1 MIKGKLR
8 VGKKSGYAILD
19 ESGLTV
25 AVIQGKN
32 REAIAAELVR
42 RWNAQEPKCR
52 DASMDKIRCA
62 FCGQDIG
69 WNLSEIMHHQT
80 ECILFQNSMGI
91 RPYLPDDPKPDKPT
105 LEVIKIHP
113 DGIPGFFEED

>member
-32 REAIAAELVR
+32 REAIASELVR

-52 DASMDKIRCA
+52 DASMNNPRIY
-62 FCGQDIG
+62 I
-69 WNLSEIMHHQT
+69 
-80 ECILFQNSMGI
+80 
-91 RPYLPDDPKPDKPT
+91 
-105 LEVIKIHP
+105 VP
-113 DGIPGFFEED
+113 DGLGTTKKN